1 MLDPK
6 AKAEVIRAY
15 ASALQWTFALGIISA
30 VVVLCLI
37 LPITLPKLQSRAEV
51 VSDSDS
57 EDAIDDCCED
67 EDSSMSDSDSGYGTE
82 GFARRQ
88 SAASSRTVLPIIS

>member
-1 MLDPK
+1 
-6 AKAEVIRAY
+6 
-15 ASALQWTFALGIISA
+15 
-30 VVVLCLI
+30 
-37 LPITLPKLQSRAEV
+37 LQSGAEV

-57 EDAIDDCCED
+57 EDAIEDCCED

-88 SAASSRTVLPIIS
+88 SAASSRSRMWDQRQSTASSRSWKKDRRPSFNGRSIS